1 MKHGG
6 GIVTVSVGSAALGS
20 GRLAVF
26 DGIMNSALCQS
37 WWKCLA
43 MSLCYKAQTHL
54 GYGAGQWSKIHQ
66 QGHLRLAQKK
76 PLCGLKSERK
86 PVVCAQKNLPRV
98 KKSRPKS
105 KSVSELFHSVPRLVC
120 TGSLPRMVLCL
131 NFCDR
136 LYSCLWASRDVVAAA
151 FKWHYNSAF
160 PFNLF
165 VWDDPHLP
173 KTTRCQFDKS

>member
-1 MKHGG
+1 MESWILLSVNPDGNVWPWVCAIKLKHTW
-6 GIVTVSVGSAALGS
+6 VMERDNDPRYTS
-20 GRLAVF
+20 
-26 DGIMNSALCQS
+26 
-37 WWKCLA
+37 
-43 MSLCYKAQTHL
+43 KATSDWL
-54 GYGAGQWSKIHQ
+54 K
-66 QGHLRLAQKK
+66 KK